1 MAIYATEMAIR
12 QIEQSVRKVSVR
24 RSLQLRRYR
33 RKGAIMR
40 LGAHGQ
46 VANLAGLREV
56 TFGVKY
62 SV

>member
-1 MAIYATEMAIR
+1 MADRNEKSKALETALS
-12 QIEQSVRKVSVR
+12 QIEKNFG
-24 RSLQLRRYR
+24 
-33 RKGAIMR
+33 KGAIMR